1 MCFFNEGIY
10 SLPILPSLIKRYLP
24 TTIQILIMPTDLML
38 TILPYDIARPNV
50 NRVPYRLSIISNDNQ
65 YLGKRGGISR
75 SDMSVGALDRG
86 I

>member
-10 SLPILPSLIKRYLP
+10 SLPILP
-24 TTIQILIMPTDLML
+24 TTIQTLIMPTDLML
-38 TILPYDIARPNV
+38 TILPYDIGRPNV

-75 SDMSVGALDRG
+75 SDMSLGALDRG